1 MINLRLFRLVF
12 FLLNYGKWKLLGL
25 KSKKFINIYPN
36 VNIINPQNILIEEN
50 VTLYSFCII
59 KAIQASVMSNNKKI
73 IQKGNIHIKK
83 NSSIGE
89 FSFLNSLEQIIIR
102 ENVLIAQQC
111 YIGDAEHIFAEKDT
125 PIKQQSNKTA
135 KVIIEDDVWLGCGVK
150 VMSGVTIGK
159 GSVIA
164 AGAVVTKDVPPYT
177 LWGGVPA
184 KKIKDIRQN

>member
-1 MINLRLFRLVF
+1 
-12 FLLNYGKWKLLGL
+12 
-25 KSKKFINIYPN
+25 
-36 VNIINPQNILIEEN
+36 
-50 VTLYSFCII
+50 
-59 KAIQASVMSNNKKI
+59 MSNNKKI
-73 IQKGNIHIKK
+73 IQKRNIHIKK

-89 FSFLNSLEQIIIR
+89 FSFLNSLEQIIIG

-111 YIGDAEHIFAEKDT
+111 YIGDVEHIFAEKDT

-164 AGAVVTKDVPPYT
+164 AGAVVTKDIPPYT
-177 LWGGVPA
+177 LYGGVPA

>member
-12 FLLNYGKWKLLGL
+12 FLLNYLKWKLLGL
-25 KSKKFINIYPN
+25 KTKNFIRIYPN

-89 FSFLNSLEQIIIR
+89 FSFLNSLEQIIIG

-177 LWGGVPA
+177 LYGGIPA